1 MQLAKYNKLIVA
13 VVGGLVTF
21 ASLYF
26 NSPDWLS
33 GVTIALTALGVYQ
46 APNKKQNIS
55 TTGFQRKSPS
65 CRGYSFICSLAYI
78 CASVSS
84 SGSRWGVVRSNT
96 STSTTGFLGLL

>member
-46 APNKKQNIS
+46 APNKK
-55 TTGFQRKSPS
+55 
-65 CRGYSFICSLAYI
+65 
-78 CASVSS
+78 
-84 SGSRWGVVRSNT
+84 
-96 STSTTGFLGLL
+96 